1 MPHRRPPRL
10 PTFDYRG
17 AYRYFVTC
25 CAVERRRVFVEDQ
38 VVRSLV
44 QQILHAGAKHRFAVL
59 AYVFMPD
66 HLHLLVEGQT
76 ADADFRAFMR
86 FLRRR
91 TAIEYRRLTL
101 LKLWQD
107 GYYERVLRKDDATPA
122 VISYIL
128 DNPVRAGL
136 VENATDYPFGWTID
150 LEACQGARI

>member
-1 MPHRRPPRL
+1 
-10 PTFDYRG
+10 
-17 AYRYFVTC
+17 
-25 CAVERRRVFVEDQ
+25 
-38 VVRSLV
+38 
-44 QQILHAGAKHRFAVL
+44 
-59 AYVFMPD
+59 MPD

>member
-25 CAVERRRVFVEDQ
+25 CAAERRRVFVEGDVVQ
-38 VVRSLV
+38 VLV
-44 QQILHAGAKHRFAVL
+44 QQILHAGSKRGFAVL

-91 TAIEYRRLTL
+91 TALEFRRLTL
-101 LKLWQD
+101 LELWQD
-107 GYYERVLRKDDATPA
+107 GYHERVLRRDEATPA

-128 DNPVRAGL
+128 GNPVRAGL

-150 LEACQGARI
+150 LDVCQRI

>member
-10 PTFDYRG
+10 STFDYRG

-25 CAVERRRVFVEDQ
+25 CTSGRRRVFIEGD
-38 VVRSLV
+38 VVQLLV
-44 QQILHAGAKHRFAVL
+44 QQILHAGSMHRFAVL

-91 TAIEYRRLTL
+91 TAIEYRRLKL
-101 LKLWQD
+101 LELWQD
-107 GYYERVLRKDDATPA
+107 GYYERVLRREEGTPA

-150 LEACQGARI
+150 WDACQGARI